1 MELSTPQWGQLV
13 TLLMV
18 AVALGMDA
26 FSLGIGIGMRG
37 ILQWQILVIS
47 GTIGLFHVVMPLMG
61 ITMGYYLGTMVKD
74 IAVMTGGGVLCFLGI
89 NMVWNAFRSGE
100 EPRLIDIKSVTG
112 VCLFSISVSLDSLS
126 AGLSLGLFAAD
137 VWLAVILFG
146 VLGALMAGM
155 GLLLGRHVGSWIGD
169 YGEAVGGVILF
180 FLGLRFLM

>member
-37 ILQWQILVIS
+37 ILQRQIVVIS
-47 GTIGLFHVVMPLMG
+47 GTIGLFHILMPLMG
-61 ITMGYYLGTMVKD
+61 FAIGRYLGKVVEN

-89 NMVWNAFRSGE
+89 NMIWNAFRSE
-100 EPRLIDIKSVTG
+100 EEARVINTRSMMG

-126 AGLSLGLFAAD
+126 AGLSLGLFSAD
-137 VWLAVILFG
+137 IWLTVILFG
-146 VLGALMAGM
+146 MMGAIMAGA
-155 GLLLGRHVGSWIGD
+155 GLFLGRHVGTWIGD

-180 FLGLRFLM
+180 FLGLRFLW